1 MTGIKRSKSTV
12 RTKSV
17 RSRAWTVERLI
28 ALIEKHC
35 GLPSLT
41 LAAHTKE
48 PGQGMLLQKDE
59 FGHTIEA
66 QQ

>member
-1 MTGIKRSKSTV
+1 MTGIKRSNSTI
-12 RTKSV
+12 RTEST
-17 RSRAWTVERLI
+17 RSRAWTLERLI

-41 LAAHTKE
+41 LAAHTKK
-48 PGQGMLLQKDE
+48 PGQGMLLQKDK

>member
-1 MTGIKRSKSTV
+1 MHGLMTVIKRSKFTV

-17 RSRAWTVERLI
+17 RSHAWTVERLI

-41 LAAHTKE
+41 LATHTKE
-48 PGQGMLLQKDE
+48 PGQGMLLQKD
-59 FGHTIEA
+59 
-66 QQ
+66 